1 MEPKKDFVLIRDGED
16 ANAIELVTLTGQQHS
31 NPQFVRSTGNR
42 LYVYTRTDQ
51 ADSRRGYRFVYFMF
65 FCTMFILRYF
75 VHISLSI
82 GTFISILILSWIVLQ
97 IEIFSQI
104 RPKKYFFNF
113 CV

>member
-51 ADSRRGYRFVYFMF
+51 ADSRRGYRFVYFRF
-65 FCTMFILRYF
+65 FLCTMFNLRFTLYIPVYSNF
-75 VHISLSI
+75 CPELFYKS
-82 GTFISILILSWIVLQ
+82 
-97 IEIFSQI
+97 
-104 RPKKYFFNF
+104 KYFLK
-113 CV
+113 

>member
-65 FCTMFILRYF
+65 FYEC
-75 VHISLSI
+75 
-82 GTFISILILSWIVLQ
+82 LI
-97 IEIFSQI
+97 
-104 RPKKYFFNF
+104 
-113 CV
+113 

>member
-51 ADSRRGYRFVYFMF
+51 ADSRRGYRFVNFMF
-65 FCTMFILRYF
+65 FMYNACFKVYI
-75 VHISLSI
+75 VHNLLSI
-82 GTFISILILSWIVLQ
+82 VHTVL
-97 IEIFSQI
+97 F
-104 RPKKYFFNF
+104 YFFCLN
-113 CV
+113 

>member
-51 ADSRRGYRFVYFMF
+51 ADSRRGYRFVNFMF
-65 FCTMFILRYF
+65 FMYNVYCKVYI
-75 VHISLSI
+75 VHNVLSI
-82 GTFISILILSWIVLQ
+82 VQTGIFFFFFVLTGIVL
-97 IEIFSQI
+97 
-104 RPKKYFFNF
+104 
-113 CV
+113 